1 MTKPVLFVSFRP
13 LERAEN
19 LKAIYDAYPGPKVH
33 MLSTDN
39 KLHTDIMQDKY
50 DIMVTDDIPSIT
62 PGKCIMIWHGIQ
74 GGKKICMDQPGHPY
88 YDYSFSKL
96 MTYIISAS
104 EGTIPLWHQCTQ
116 VSPSHIMPYGFPRT
130 DQYIGK
136 KKGDGNTTLANKVA
150 YLFVPTFRD
159 SGETPYPNINW
170 KLIDDNLTDNEVLA
184 VKVHPWEADH
194 GDLNSFMNLYTMPYK
209 HIAVISATEPTT
221 PYLYDADVVI
231 TDYSS
236 IMFDAYLLDKPVVL
250 FEKERGYTETRG
262 MYYEY
267 PHEYCSFYTKREIDL
282 VKMLRYR
289 FSYKWLTQQ
298 EQIVRDIVAGACD
311 GHSCERIISLIDSM
325 KGDD

>member
-1 MTKPVLFVSFRP
+1 MTNPVLFVSFRP

-39 KLHTDIMQDKY
+39 KLHTDIEQDKY
-50 DIMVTDDIPSIT
+50 DIMVTDDIPQIT
-62 PGKCIMIWHGIQ
+62 TGKCIMIWHGIQ
-74 GGKKICMDQPGHPY
+74 GGKKICLDQPNHPY
-88 YDYSFSKL
+88 YHPTFASR
-96 MTYIISAS
+96 MTYIISAGVGA
-104 EGTIPLWHQCTQ
+104 EMLWNRCTG
-116 VSPSHIMPYGFPRT
+116 VSLDNILSFGFPRT

-170 KLIDDNLTDNEVLA
+170 KLIDDYLTDNEVLA

-194 GDLNSFMNLYTMPYK
+194 GDLNSFMNLYTMHYR

-221 PYLYDADVVI
+221 PYLYDANVVI

-267 PHEYCSFYTKREIDL
+267 PHEYCSLTARDEVQL
-282 VKMLRYR
+282 VDMMRYR
-289 FSYKWLTQQ
+289 ARHCWLSEQ
-298 EQIVRDIVAGACD
+298 EEIIRDVVAGACD